1 MKTFDRSGFDT
12 SARIGKLAAAV
23 ALLTTAVIWVAL
35 AVAQDS
41 SSGCADSEHDAVV
54 MARLAAMATTA
65 SPPTDDEFVH
75 IPPTMDD
82 LEAAYFAP
90 QLKEAIRR
98 GHDLFINTQQLRGK
112 NVFNDMNCVSCHLGE
127 GRLPFAGS
135 VWPEAGVLPSS
146 IPKNEPPQSPGQ

>member
-41 SSGCADSEHDAVV
+41 SSGSADSAHDDDVL
-54 MARLAAMATTA
+54 ARLAAMAPTA

-75 IPPTMDD
+75 IPPTMVD
-82 LEAAYFAP
+82 LEASDFAP
-90 QLKEAIRR
+90 QLKEAIRQIGR
-98 GHDLFINTQQLRGK
+98 A
-112 NVFNDMNCVSCHLGE
+112 SC
-127 GRLPFAGS
+127 R
-135 VWPEAGVLPSS
+135 
-146 IPKNEPPQSPGQ
+146 